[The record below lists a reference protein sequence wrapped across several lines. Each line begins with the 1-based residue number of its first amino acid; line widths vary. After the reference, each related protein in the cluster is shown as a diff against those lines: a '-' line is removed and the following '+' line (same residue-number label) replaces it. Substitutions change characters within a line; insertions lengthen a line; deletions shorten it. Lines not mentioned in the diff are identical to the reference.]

1 MKRFSEQLHKESE
14 SVKLRAA
21 EKRELR
27 ERLVSY
33 MEYHPLPAELKA
45 KKVVKTPNKTQQIL
59 TDAFTTV
66 SIPFSMIFRSS
77 AVAAALVLVVVPF
90 AAEKA
95 VPGDTLYAVK
105 VHVNEDLRSVLTFDS
120 YQKVEWETERLN
132 RRIAEAKLLASEG
145 RLTDEVEA
153 EVAEAVKVHT
163 ENAKREIEELRTLDA
178 DEAAIAAIELDTTLE
193 VQAASLR
200 ADDTNLSVE
209 TGIVEVSLIAEAI
222 DESLEQTEEY
232 ATSEELPAYDKLM
245 ARIEQNTTRIYEL
258 LATVS
263 EMAPEEQMGD
273 VTRRIEDIER
283 AITVAVEVSESNNE
297 ASQVQMVDV
306 LQRTQKLIVYMT
318 EFRVIETIDIE
329 TLVPVVLT
337 GEEEAVVSSDL
348 SEEIDVKLI
357 RIEELL
363 IQVEDVNVL
372 EKVSFTQ
379 GAISELSVKLAS
391 TTENFEGFETVSAE
405 MLALIDDVIIM
416 LEQNLEPAVE
426 EESDPVEPEKEPGES
441 GNETEGPTD
450 SAEVEE
456 QIESDEEPIEEKPT
470 EQSEDEQVDPVE
482 PNDETEVSVPSE
494 EPKTEQEAVEESGVT
509 I

>member
-1 MKRFSEQLHKESE
+1 
-14 SVKLRAA
+14 
-21 EKRELR
+21 
-27 ERLVSY
+27 
-33 MEYHPLPAELKA
+33 
-45 KKVVKTPNKTQQIL
+45 
-59 TDAFTTV
+59 
-66 SIPFSMIFRSS
+66 
-77 AVAAALVLVVVPF
+77 
-90 AAEKA
+90 
-95 VPGDTLYAVK
+95 
-105 VHVNEDLRSVLTFDS
+105 
-120 YQKVEWETERLN
+120 
-132 RRIAEAKLLASEG
+132 
-145 RLTDEVEA
+145 DEVEA